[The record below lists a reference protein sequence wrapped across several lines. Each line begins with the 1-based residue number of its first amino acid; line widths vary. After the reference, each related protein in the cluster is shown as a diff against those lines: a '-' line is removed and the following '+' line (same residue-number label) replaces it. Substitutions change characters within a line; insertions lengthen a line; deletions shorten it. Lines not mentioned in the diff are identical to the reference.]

1 MIDIDETEKQVKL
14 LQSKSFI
21 RMQLDLPEVLE
32 LIERVRQAEAH
43 RLAWAEREVLR
54 SIERDDARDERD
66 AAHARIAKA
75 AKLHRPV
82 EGIHGLLVCS
92 HRHCVD
98 DSQDQCAWPCETA
111 VALGMNEGSET

>member
-1 MIDIDETEKQVKL
+1 MIDIDETEKRVKL

-32 LIERVRQAEAH
+32 LIERVRRAENA
-43 RLAWAEREVLR
+43 RDGWASNAMEYANAITGAEVLL
-54 SIERDDARDERD
+54 D
-66 AAHARIAKA
+66 RIAEA

-82 EGIHGLLVCS
+82 EGIHGWLVCS

>member
-32 LIERVRQAEAH
+32 LIERVRDAEAH

-54 SIERDDARDERD
+54 SIERDDARDGRD
-66 AAHARIAKA
+66 AALARIAEA
-75 AKLHRPV
+75 AKHPAAANCMFSWRSARMK
-82 EGIHGLLVCS
+82 GA
-92 HRHCVD
+92 RH
-98 DSQDQCAWPCETA
+98 E
-111 VALGMNEGSET
+111 